1 MNSVIGTYCPYCQ
14 KILTEQ
20 DSVLVCQKCHTPHH
34 HQCWVEN
41 QGCAVAGCE
50 GSLTHA
56 GAVESE
62 APRSKQCPNCGEAIP
77 AAAVFC
83 VHCKTMLQDLKSDS
97 NGSLPAFATLI
108 DAVKFGW
115 NRTIQNLGFLI
126 LMQLGLVAGGL
137 VLAFVSSLT
146 IYFIPAGVLFS
157 IGIFLFSSL
166 VTVGVQRVFLKIADN
181 HPVSW
186 ADIFSASDRLLPF
199 IGVGLLVGFGT
210 AVGFFFFL
218 IPGLIFAF
226 FTMLAPIIVVDQ
238 PLGAVEAIKTSMAL
252 VLDNI
257 LLTFLLWLA
266 VTVLGMLGALFF
278 SLGLLF
284 TAPISA
290 LTLIYGYRKMLYKNQ

>member
-34 HQCWVEN
+34 HQCWVDN

-83 VHCKTMLQDLKSDS
+83 VHCKTKLQDLKSDS

-166 VTVGVQRVFLKIADN
+166 VTVGVQRVF
-181 HPVSW
+181 
-186 ADIFSASDRLLPF
+186 
-199 IGVGLLVGFGT
+199 
-210 AVGFFFFL
+210 
-218 IPGLIFAF
+218 
-226 FTMLAPIIVVDQ
+226 
-238 PLGAVEAIKTSMAL
+238 
-252 VLDNI
+252 
-257 LLTFLLWLA
+257 
-266 VTVLGMLGALFF
+266 
-278 SLGLLF
+278 
-284 TAPISA
+284 
-290 LTLIYGYRKMLYKNQ
+290 